1 MFGRLRTLNVTT
13 LALGSVLFIGGAT
26 SAYAVDTPVPPADPV
41 AAGAFKVLQNAC
53 ARCHQDG
60 MLVNREKPAKNFGNV
75 LLLDQIARDGHLI
88 VPGNPDGSPILKQII
103 DGKMPDDGNYNLNA
117 YMPTEEDVAA
127 LRSWIAALGQS
138 TVCTPKPFIGDAD
151 MIQAMAADL
160 GKLPRTRVADTRYL
174 TLTNLHNTC
183 SSPEAMNVYRQGAVK
198 LLNSLSSA
206 PDVVRLETIEP
217 TGSILRV
224 NLRDLGWTPQ
234 DWDKILTSYPY
245 GARIDT
251 PAFDFVNGTML
262 TSLGYI
268 RADWFA
274 FAASQPPLYN
284 NLLKLPTT
292 FQALAQ
298 SMNLNLTRNI
308 DTFQV
313 KRAGFQKSGVSRNN
327 RLIERHQVATGYF
340 WTSYDF
346 ASTAGKQNL
355 FDFPLGPGPG
365 QFSFQHAGGESI
377 WRLPNG
383 FQAYYLNTDDGKSI
397 DKGPTNIVLDPIR
410 RDQSVTNGISCIGC
424 HNVGIKMAVDEIRPK
439 IARDL
444 TFPKSARDVVE
455 ALYPLAPEMDAILKA
470 DLDSFQSAMRRAG
483 LEPGLQLNGVEMTN
497 ALFQRYENDVDL
509 VYAAA
514 DFGMTA
520 DEFIKAIQQGNAP
533 RLLRRLA
540 QQEPVP
546 RDVFEQQFR
555 AALETVVF
563 NATAMDFSKLAVG
576 PKIVVAKPNDRPV
589 EVAKN
594 FDIAVTSDR
603 FEYRVNDTPVF
614 TVSTSRECYLTLIDV
629 DPKNVATVIFPN
641 RFQQDNRIFPGRD
654 IVLPPQGANY
664 RYRLDAPGFETVIAI
679 CSTDAKPV
687 ENIQYNFNQNAFTD
701 IGNINNHTRS
711 VVRGQA
717 QTRAIRVE
725 ENARVNGPGVAPPP
739 KPTDTVVARTAIKL
753 GVK

>member
-1 MFGRLRTLNVTT
+1 MFGRLRKLNVTT
-13 LALGSVLFIGGAT
+13 LALGSVLFIGGTYGA
-26 SAYAVDTPVPPADPV
+26 SAAETPVPPSDPV
-41 AAGAFKVLQNAC
+41 AAGAFKVLQTAC

-88 VPGNPDGSPILKQII
+88 VPGNPDGSPILKQIV

-117 YMPTEEDVAA
+117 YVPTDEDVAA
-127 LRSWIAALGQS
+127 LRTWIAALGQS
-138 TVCTPKPFIGDAD
+138 AACTPKPFITEIDA
-151 MIQAMAADL
+151 IQAMAADL

-174 TLTNLHNTC
+174 SLVNLHNTC
-183 SSPEAMNVYRQGAVK
+183 SSDEAMNVYRQGAVK
-198 LLNSLSSA
+198 LLNSLSSS

-217 TGSILRV
+217 TGSILRI

-234 DWDKILTSYPY
+234 DWDKILSAYPY
-245 GARIDT
+245 GAKVDT

-262 TSLGYI
+262 TSLGYV

-284 NLLKLPTT
+284 ALLKLPTT
-292 FQALAQ
+292 FAGLTQ
-298 SMNLNLTRNI
+298 SLNLNLSRDI
-308 DTFQV
+308 DSFQV

-327 RLIERHQVATGYF
+327 RLIERHQISTGYF

-346 ASTAGKQNL
+346 AGTAGKQNL

-365 QFSFQHAGGESI
+365 QFAFEHAGGESI

-383 FQAYYLNTDDGKSI
+383 FQAYYLNTADGKSL
-397 DKGPTNIVLDPIR
+397 DKGPTTIVLDPIR

-455 ALYPLAPEMDAILKA
+455 ALYPVANEMEAVLKA

-509 VYAAA
+509 TYAAA

-546 RDVFEQQFR
+546 RDVFEAQFR
-555 AALETVVF
+555 AALETVSF
-563 NATAMDFSKLAVG
+563 NSTAMDFSKLSVG

-603 FEYRVNDTPVF
+603 FDYRVNDTPVF

-654 IVLPPQGANY
+654 IVLPPAGAGY

-679 CSTDAKPV
+679 CSTDSKPV

-711 VVRGQA
+711 VVRSQA

-725 ENARVNGPGVAPPP
+725 ENARVNGPGVAPTP